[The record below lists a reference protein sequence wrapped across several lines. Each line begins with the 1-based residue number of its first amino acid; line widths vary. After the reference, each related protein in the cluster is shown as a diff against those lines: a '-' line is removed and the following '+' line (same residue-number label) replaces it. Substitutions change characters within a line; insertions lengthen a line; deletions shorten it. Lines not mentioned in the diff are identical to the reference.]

1 MEEMKVRFSQMH
13 IAIRFMEQAAVPYDK
28 DSAIRGGMGQ
38 CLLQQNCIQDRNCGQ
53 CSFQP
58 ECIVQ
63 KIMYSKYQIVPD
75 YVTKESMGYVLS
87 CLDKRTEVNAGDEI
101 TFTLTLFGY
110 TILYLSQIIN
120 AIHALGLQ
128 GLGKDH
134 ARFEIAWIRSR
145 QGRPILTGQ
154 RVYMKNYKTEMLE
167 DYVRHRLDTETG
179 ICRLRLVSPFC
190 SKYNGQFIQE
200 LNSDTVQ
207 GVLNAI
213 VRKVHMLMLYEGV
226 PPEPYHF
233 EEGDYT
239 YLGGR
244 SHPVSIRRYSSSTDS
259 KMNLYGITGY
269 FDIRVASRDLMKCIL
284 AGELIQVGKNTR
296 FGFGVYR
303 LERLEGE

>member
-1 MEEMKVRFSQMH
+1 MEEMKVRFSQMQ
-13 IAIRFMEQAAVPYDK
+13 ITIRFIEHALLPYDK

-75 YVTKESMGYVLS
+75 YVTKESIGYVLS

-134 ARFEIAWIRSR
+134 ARFELAWIRNR
-145 QGRPILTGQ
+145 QGEPILTGQ

-167 DYVRHRLDTETG
+167 DYVQRRMNMDAG
-179 ICRLRLVSPFC
+179 AFRLRLVSPFC

-200 LNSDTVQ
+200 LDPNSVQ

-213 VRKVHMLMLYEGV
+213 VRKVHMLMLYEGI
-226 PPEPYHF
+226 PAEPYHF

-244 SHPVSIRRYSSSTDS
+244 SHQVTVRRYSSSTDS
-259 KMNLYGITGY
+259 KMNLCGITGY
-269 FDIRVASRDLMKCIL
+269 FDINIASRDLMKYIL

-296 FGFGVYR
+296 FGFGVYQ
-303 LERLEGE
+303 LERLE